1 MGIFSIWLVFVLL
14 GTDLKPATAHNNVTV
29 EISIFYNASDR
40 YMPNILQNA
49 EDMFLTCHQE
59 KKPRKE
65 NLNVQINRQWL
76 DEAEIAG
83 NEIRITHS
91 LFNVWNISLRTQGA
105 IFVDINSNSL
115 FLSSML
121 ERSAIPTVGIFQ
133 TREQQRTQVGFLKMK
148 LNNVV
153 ESVTQV
159 QTSLYL
165 NTTKYYMFLF
175 RKLEIQK
182 LGALLFV

>member
-1 MGIFSIWLVFVLL
+1 
-14 GTDLKPATAHNNVTV
+14 
-29 EISIFYNASDR
+29 
-40 YMPNILQNA
+40 MPNILQNA

-133 TREQQRTQVGFLKMK
+133 TREQQRH
-148 LNNVV
+148 
-153 ESVTQV
+153 
-159 QTSLYL
+159 
-165 NTTKYYMFLF
+165 
-175 RKLEIQK
+175 R
-182 LGALLFV
+182 